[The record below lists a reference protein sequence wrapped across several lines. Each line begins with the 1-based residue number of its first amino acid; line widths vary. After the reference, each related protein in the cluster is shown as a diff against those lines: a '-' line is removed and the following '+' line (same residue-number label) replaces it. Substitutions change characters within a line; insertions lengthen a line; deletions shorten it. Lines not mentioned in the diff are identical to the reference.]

1 MTRPLPRLLA
11 KTGWEDVPIE
21 AVPEPLV
28 RVGQLHPRVLQEAAY
43 HLMGFPGALTECW
56 VREGVAERLVQVA
69 EGLPVG
75 LSLLV
80 WDGYRPFQVQKA
92 LFDRYVDELIAVHP
106 ELPSD
111 AIEDAAT
118 RYVSRPSHAKNAPS
132 PHLTGGAVDLTLC
145 TPQSVPLDLGTG
157 FDAFVPAAG
166 AAAFEDQPGEVRD
179 NRRRLFWSMVDAG
192 FVAYTEEWWHYDY
205 GDQFWGKARGCAA
218 RYGPMARP
226 D

>member
-1 MTRPLPRLLA
+1 MTGPLPRLVP
-11 KTGWEDVPIE
+11 KHGWDAVPIDAIE
-21 AVPEPLV
+21 EPLV
-28 RVGQLHPRVLQEAAY
+28 RVEQLHPRVLQEAAY
-43 HLMGFPGALTECW
+43 HLMGFPGALSECW
-56 VREGVAERLVQVA
+56 VRQGVADRLAQVA
-69 EGLPVG
+69 ESLPAG

-80 WDGYRPFQVQKA
+80 WDGYRPFSVQKA

-106 ELPSD
+106 ELPAD

-118 RYVSRPSHAKNAPS
+118 RYVSRPSTAKDAPS

-145 TPQSVPLDLGTG
+145 TSEGVPLDLGTG
-157 FDAFVPAAG
+157 FDAFVPAAA

-205 GDQFWGKARGCAA
+205 GDQFWGHIRGETAC
-218 RYGPMARP
+218 YGPMPAP
-226 D
+226 E